1 MPSRRARRPAAP
13 SPTSTAR
20 RAVGET
26 RRIATAFLPAVAIHV
41 LLVLA
46 LGALL
51 ALGLDPEHRVLPVSL
66 MTEPEPEPP
75 TLDVRAPQAE
85 PVPVRT
91 VRKKKKT
98 VAQPAETEEPSPVEE
113 AGPAF
118 SLDQGEQ
125 PPPPSPPAV
134 QPAPGPV
141 AEEPPAPT
149 EPKAMNVDKALAQI
163 RAKLQKNLL
172 YPPVARLNSL
182 QGTVRVRFEI
192 ESSGQPLNVKIVESS
207 GFEVLDKAAVK
218 TVLASAPLPVVP
230 LKVKVPV
237 VFKLD

>member
-1 MPSRRARRPAAP
+1 
-13 SPTSTAR
+13 
-20 RAVGET
+20 VGER

-75 TLDVRAPQAE
+75 TLEVRTPQAE
-85 PVPVRT
+85 LEPVRT

-113 AGPAF
+113 AGPATV
-118 SLDQGEQ
+118 DEEPAETQ
-125 PPPPSPPAV
+125 PPAPPAA

-141 AEEPPAPT
+141 VKAPPALPAP
-149 EPKAMNVDKALAQI
+149 PKAMNVDKALALI

-172 YPPVARLNSL
+172 YPPIARLNSL

-192 ESSGQPLNVKIVESS
+192 ESSGKPLNVKIVESS